1 MFSNKLVEVVDLS
14 DAKQFKKGYE
24 RYFTALKY
32 FAMHYLGDEDVVLD
46 LLQDFF
52 LKLWEK
58 RETFRNEDT
67 FRVYLYRGVRNNCLT
82 YIRDKKRAEKRLEG
96 YAPEEIEEDFVSHVI
111 EAEVFSLINQVFE
124 ELPESCK
131 KVYRLSLEGKS
142 HQEIADELHIAINT
156 IKRHKNNANHYIRE
170 RLEKLLVLMILL
182 SSDI

>member
-1 MFSNKLVEVVDLS
+1 MSSNELLAVVDLS

-24 RYFTALKY
+24 RYFTALKH
-32 FAMHYLGDEDVVLD
+32 FAMHYLEDEDVVLD

-58 RETFRNEDT
+58 RETFKNEET
-67 FRVYLYRGVRNNCLT
+67 FKIYLYRSVRNNCLT
-82 YIRDKKRAEKRLEG
+82 YIRNRKRAEKYMQG
-96 YAPEEIEEDFVSHVI
+96 YASEEFEEDFICHVI
-111 EAEVFSLINQVFE
+111 EAEVFSMINEVFE
-124 ELPESCK
+124 ELPEACK

-170 RLEKLLVLMILL
+170 RLDKLLILAILL
-182 SSDI
+182 YSDM

>member
-1 MFSNKLVEVVDLS
+1 MFSNELTEMVDLS
-14 DAKQFKKGYE
+14 DSRQFKEGYE

-32 FAMHYLGDEDVVLD
+32 FAINYVGDENVVLD

-58 RETFRNEDT
+58 SDTFKNEETFK
-67 FRVYLYRGVRNNCLT
+67 VYLYRGVRNNCLT
-82 YIRDKKRAEKRLEG
+82 YLRDKKRAQKRLEG
-96 YAPEEIEEDFVSHVI
+96 YVSEEIEEDFISRVI

-156 IKRHKNNANHYIRE
+156 IKRHKNNANHYFRK
-170 RLEKLLVLMILL
+170 RLEKLLALIILL

>member
-1 MFSNKLVEVVDLS
+1 MFSNELVTPVDLS
-14 DAKQFKKGYE
+14 NVKQFKKSYE
-24 RYFTALKY
+24 RYFTALKH
-32 FAMHYLGDEDVVLD
+32 FAMHYLEDEDVVLD

-58 RETFRNEDT
+58 RETFKNEET
-67 FRVYLYRGVRNNCLT
+67 FKVYLYRGVRNNCLT
-82 YIRDKKRAEKRLEG
+82 YIRNKKREEKRIQK
-96 YAPEEIEEDFVSHVI
+96 YIPEEIEEDFVSHVI
-111 EAEVFSLINQVFE
+111 EAEVFSMLNEVFE

-170 RLEKLLVLMILL
+170 RLDKLLILAILL
-182 SSDI
+182 YSDM

>member
-1 MFSNKLVEVVDLS
+1 MSSNELLAVVDLS
-14 DAKQFKKGYE
+14 DSKQFKKGYE
-24 RYFTALKY
+24 RYFTALKH
-32 FAMHYLGDEDVVLD
+32 FAMHYLEDEDVVLD

-58 RETFRNEDT
+58 RETFKNEET
-67 FRVYLYRGVRNNCLT
+67 FKIYLYRSVRNNCLT
-82 YIRDKKRAEKRLEG
+82 YIRNRKRAEKYMQG
-96 YAPEEIEEDFVSHVI
+96 YASEEFEEDFICHVI
-111 EAEVFSLINQVFE
+111 EAEVFSMINEVFE
-124 ELPESCK
+124 ELPEACK

-170 RLEKLLVLMILL
+170 RLEKLMILMMLL

>member
-1 MFSNKLVEVVDLS
+1 MLSNKLVVAVDLS
-14 DAKQFKKGYE
+14 DSKQFKKGYE
-24 RYFTALKY
+24 QYFTALKY
-32 FAMHYLGDEDVVLD
+32 FAMRYLGDEDVVLD

-58 RETFRNEDT
+58 RETFKNEET

-82 YIRDKKRAEKRLEG
+82 YIRDKKRAEKRLEE

-111 EAEVFSLINQVFE
+111 EAEVFSLINEVFE

-131 KVYRLSLEGKS
+131 RVYRLSLEGKS

>member
-1 MFSNKLVEVVDLS
+1 MFSNEFVTPVDLS
-14 DAKQFKKGYE
+14 NVKQFKKSYE
-24 RYFTALKY
+24 RYFTALKH
-32 FAMHYLGDEDVVLD
+32 FAMHYLEDEDVVLD

-58 RETFRNEDT
+58 RETFKNEET
-67 FRVYLYRGVRNNCLT
+67 FKVYLYRGVRNNCLT
-82 YIRDKKRAEKRLEG
+82 YIRNKKREEKRIQK
-96 YAPEEIEEDFVSHVI
+96 YVPEEIEEDFVSHVI
-111 EAEVFSLINQVFE
+111 EAEVFSMLNEVFE

-170 RLEKLLVLMILL
+170 RLDKLLILAILL
-182 SSDI
+182 YSDM